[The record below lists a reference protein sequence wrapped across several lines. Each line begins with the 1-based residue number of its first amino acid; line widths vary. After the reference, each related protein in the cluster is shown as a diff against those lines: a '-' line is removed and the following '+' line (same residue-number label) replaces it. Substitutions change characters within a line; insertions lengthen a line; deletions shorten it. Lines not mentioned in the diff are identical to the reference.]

1 LKIPVLATYQFNR
14 ESAKKKKGEQITQ
27 DDVYGSDAIAQL
39 STIMLGLLENTTIE
53 QEKSR
58 TVMILKGRGGETGAF
73 KVNWDFQK
81 MNFDEIVKLDPDQGP
96 PESEEMMFLD

>member
-1 LKIPVLATYQFNR
+1 
-14 ESAKKKKGEQITQ
+14 
-27 DDVYGSDAIAQL
+27 
-39 STIMLGLLENTTIE
+39 
-53 QEKSR
+53 
-58 TVMILKGRGGETGAF
+58 MILKGRGGETGAF